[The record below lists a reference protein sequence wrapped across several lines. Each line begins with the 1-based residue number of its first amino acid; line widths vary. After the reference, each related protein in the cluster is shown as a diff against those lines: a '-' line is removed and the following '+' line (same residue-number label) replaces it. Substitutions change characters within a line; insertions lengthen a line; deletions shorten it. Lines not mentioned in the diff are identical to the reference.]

1 MRTLLKLF
9 KVAPRWDRQVMAITT
24 AASLFLFLL
33 VLGAAME
40 LMAA

>member
-24 AASLFLFLL
+24 AASVFLL
-33 VLGAAME
+33 VVGAAME

>member
-1 MRTLLKLF
+1 MRTLLELF
-9 KVAPRWDRQVMAITT
+9 KVAPRWDRQVMAVTM
-24 AASLFLFLL
+24 AASVFLL

>member
-1 MRTLLKLF
+1 MRTLRKLF

-24 AASLFLFLL
+24 AVSVFLL
-33 VLGAAME
+33 VVGAAME